1 MMYYIHEMQ
10 KSMFALAITL
20 ADATK
25 DLFTRPFSPFAHSPF
40 ARNIAANNEVFVRL
54 MRRYEKPEF
63 GIDQVQIGN
72 KAVAVTEVKVMVKP
86 FCTLLHFH
94 RDIAKQAPKLL
105 IVAPLSGHFATLLR
119 DTVRTALQDFD
130 VYVTDWVDAKMVP
143 LSEGPFHLQDY
154 VQYLIDFLH
163 HLGEGTHTLAVC
175 QPTVPVMAATSL
187 MAEANDPCAPR
198 SMILMGGPVD
208 ARKSPTSVNAFAQ
221 GKAHSWFVNR
231 VIMRVPPNYPGFMR
245 KVYPGFLQHAS
256 FLAMNPDRHTQ
267 AHQDFYH
274 HLVRGDGESAEAHRK
289 FYDEYNAVLDMAAE
303 YYLDTIQMVFH
314 EYQLPLGT
322 MTMLGQSVRPAAIS
336 KTSLFTIEGE
346 LDDIAGIGQTEAAHA
361 LCVNIPEKKR
371 KHLLAQGVGHYGVFS
386 GRRYREMIYPQI
398 RDFIFAAE

>member
-1 MMYYIHEMQ
+1 MMYYFHEMQ
-10 KSMFALAITL
+10 KSMMAPAVSLAG
-20 ADATK
+20 ATK
-25 DLFTRPFSPFAHSPF
+25 DLFTHPFSPFAHTPF
-40 ARNIAANNEVFVRL
+40 ARNVAANHEVFVRL

-63 GIDQVQIGN
+63 GITEVQVGDR
-72 KAVAVTEVKVMVKP
+72 AVAVSEEKIIEKP
-86 FCTLLHFH
+86 FCTLLHFK
-94 RDIAKQAPKLL
+94 RDLTASAPRLL

-130 VYVTDWVDAKMVP
+130 VYVTDWADAKMVP
-143 LSEGPFHLQDY
+143 IGKGPFHLETY
-154 VQYLIDFLH
+154 VQYLIEFLQ

-175 QPTVPVMAATSL
+175 QPTVPVMAASSL
-187 MAEANDPCAPR
+187 MADAQDPCAPR
-198 SMILMGGPVD
+198 SMVLMGGPVD

-256 FLAMNPDRHTQ
+256 FLAMNPDKHAQSHR
-267 AHQDFYH
+267 DFYQ
-274 HLVRGDGESAEAHRK
+274 HLVRGDGESADAHRK

-303 YYLDTIQMVFH
+303 YYLDTIKMVFH

-322 MTMLGQSVRPAAIS
+322 MTMLGRTVRPEAIS
-336 KTSLFTIEGE
+336 KTRLFTIEGE
-346 LDDIAGIGQTEAAHA
+346 LDDIAGIGQTEAAHV
-361 LCVNIPEKKR
+361 LCANIPESDR

-386 GRRYREMIYPQI
+386 GRRYREQIYPQI
-398 RDFIFAAE
+398 RDFIFAGG